1 MNSMELLIE
10 RPTPAFLNQA
20 KPLLL
25 EVCNKVTENFKSSK
39 RPFRIQADSLHPHT
53 V

>member
-25 EVCNKVTENFKSSK
+25 EVCNQVTENLKTLK
-39 RPFRIQADSLHPHT
+39 RPFCIQANSLHPHT